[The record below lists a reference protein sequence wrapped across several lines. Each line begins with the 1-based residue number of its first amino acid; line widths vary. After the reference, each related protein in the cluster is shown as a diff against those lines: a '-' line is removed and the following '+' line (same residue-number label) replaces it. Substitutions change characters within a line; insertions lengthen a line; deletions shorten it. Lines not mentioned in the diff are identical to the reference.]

1 MSVNIR
7 TKERKTQKIEFF
19 CKILFFATDKIRPR
33 RTPVRLTGGYLPVL
47 TIFSY
52 PLRGCKETQFLYT
65 PCFIVIY
72 QPQMQEIK
80 RIARMAMI
88 SQVQVQLLLPNA
100 LLRQSII

>member
-7 TKERKTQKIEFF
+7 TKVRKTQKIEFF

-33 RTPVRLTGGYLPVL
+33 RIIYAYTGGYLPVL

-65 PCFIVIY
+65 PFLLIY
-72 QPQMQEIK
+72 QCPQLFDLNSDSG
-80 RIARMAMI
+80 AN
-88 SQVQVQLLLPNA
+88 SVF
-100 LLRQSII
+100 